1 MGDIAGEAGIQRARL
16 WVVMKRFFATVADLL
31 IDDNPVFAE
40 KLRRA
45 SPHWMRHTHATHALQ
60 GGAELTTVR
69 DNLRHSSLATT
80 SMYLHSDDVK
90 RAGQMAAVFAVPTR

>member
-1 MGDIAGEAGIQRARL
+1 MGNIGGETGIQRARL

-31 IDDNPVFAE
+31 VEDNPVFAG
-40 KLRRA
+40 KLRLA
-45 SPHWMRHTHATHALQ
+45 TPHWIRDTHATHALQ

-80 SMYLHSDDVK
+80 AIYLHSDDVK
-90 RAGQMAAVFAVPTR
+90 RARQMAAVFAVPTR